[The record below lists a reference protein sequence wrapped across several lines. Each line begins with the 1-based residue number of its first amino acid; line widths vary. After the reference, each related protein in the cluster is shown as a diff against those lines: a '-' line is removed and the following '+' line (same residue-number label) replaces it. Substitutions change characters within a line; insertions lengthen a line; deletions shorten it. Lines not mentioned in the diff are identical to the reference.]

1 MNVAEFKE
9 ALQQREEDLSSL
21 VDEFIKEDVLA
32 AADTSTST
40 AVLDDSYL
48 PDMDFQDFEKIM
60 TKKGFE
66 VKLLG
71 SSEVIISWE

>member
-1 MNVAEFKE
+1 MDVEQFKE

-32 AADTSTST
+32 AADASTST

-48 PDMDFQDFEKIM
+48 PNMEWQDFKKIM
-60 TKKGFE
+60 NKKEFE
-66 VKLLG
+66 VKLVG
-71 SSEVIISWE
+71 SEVIVSWK

>member
-1 MNVAEFKE
+1 MDVEQFKE
-9 ALQQREEDLSSL
+9 ALQQREEDLASL

-32 AADTSTST
+32 AADASTST

-48 PDMDFQDFEKIM
+48 PDMEWQDFKKIM

-66 VKLLG
+66 VKLVG
-71 SSEVIISWE
+71 SEVIVSWK